1 MANKRDTWGKKHNEK
16 SKENFINLE
25 NDKPG
30 RFHSCRCK
38 TMLAIVTLHCDFNA
52 VNEDGGSSTSWFSA
66 LICRVFSSAERDLRA
81 RTGGL
86 MFRTGGCSEVD
97 RDNPGN

>member
-1 MANKRDTWGKKHNEK
+1 MAKKK
-16 SKENFINLE
+16 AKKTLLI
-25 NDKPG
+25 DKPG
-30 RFHSCRCK
+30 RFRK
-38 TMLAIVTLHCDFNA
+38 TMLAIFTLHCDFNA
-52 VNEDGGSSTSWFSA
+52 VNEDGGSSTSWFLA
-66 LICRVFSSAERDLRA
+66 LICRVFFSAERDLKV